1 MPMQKF
7 ISPTPRLCVPRG
19 GAARVFHLAA
29 VPGLHPGGWA
39 VMIATR
45 PEDARPERLAQ
56 RGRVFGVITHD
67 EGLTW
72 PSPRGEAMAAAV
84 LTDGGGPVA
93 LVFNTLADA
102 LACMRRLER
111 RGAGNERA

>member
-1 MPMQKF
+1 
-7 ISPTPRLCVPRG
+7 VPEG
-19 GAARVFHLAA
+19 GAARLFHLPA
-29 VPGLHPGGWA
+29 VAGLPGGWA

-72 PSPRGEAMAAAV
+72 PSRRGEAMAAAV
-84 LTDGGGPVA
+84 LAEGGGPVA
-93 LVFNTLADA
+93 LVFNTLPDA
-102 LACMRRLER
+102 LACKRRLEE
-111 RGAGNERA
+111 GAP